1 MGPCDCGV
9 CGDRCYP
16 VGRFRREIQKEVR
29 MKFLMAVLVIRFFI
43 GLAGNKEENKNK
55 GNVNP
60 GNGKVR
66 HPAEYDL
73 R

>member
-1 MGPCDCGV
+1 
-9 CGDRCYP
+9 
-16 VGRFRREIQKEVR
+16 